1 MVKIKRIVM
10 KIIAGLGNPDK
21 KYARTMHNMGFMAVD
36 RLAEKLNINFDKKGF
51 KGVYASYSFGGEK
64 FIIIKPQTYMNLSG
78 ECIREVLNF
87 YKLRAEDLLVVY
99 DDLDINIGS
108 LRIRQK
114 GSAGTHN
121 GMRNIVLNIQSEN
134 FLRIRVG
141 TKPERSD
148 ANIIDYV
155 LSDIPKSEEEKFD
168 SALDRASDALKDF
181 VFGKNIDE
189 IMRKYNG

>member
-1 MVKIKRIVM
+1 M